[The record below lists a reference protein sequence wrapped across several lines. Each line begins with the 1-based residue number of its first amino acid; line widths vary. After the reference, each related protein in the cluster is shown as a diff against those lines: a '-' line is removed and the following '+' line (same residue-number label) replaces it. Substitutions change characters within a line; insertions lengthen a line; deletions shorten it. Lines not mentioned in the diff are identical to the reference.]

1 MKKGRNFYASLLL
14 FTAALCPLSGNPDF
28 GAGPAKAAESTV
40 SVPKKLQATVKKG
53 YVKLRWTKAAGADHY
68 IIYRRAG
75 SGSYRKLTT
84 VKGTVTS
91 WIDRTAPGGGKYTYA
106 VSAVKSGKTS
116 QKKTATRTLAARPSQ
131 PKLNSLSYTNN
142 ALKFTWKKAA
152 NATGYLVYRKTSG
165 GRFVQVTKTPLDAS
179 ILSYTDYNVQ
189 KSKTYSYTVQAVAAG
204 VRSTYSKTGLT
215 RTCSEYRSIENTA
228 SSYSIEADVKL
239 TGTGSGYH
247 AKLVACTP
255 TSAVSFGIQFDKF
268 GIPPYTN
275 ETTFIVENVISN
287 NPGDQK
293 YFRTGYSAR
302 NKTFH
307 LMLTIR
313 KNGLC
318 EFYVDG
324 VRVGKTT
331 NKKLA
336 NQEDI
341 ALRIEGSA
349 RLNGDSVN
357 AKFSNIRIK
366 KDGKYDAGRIWN
378 TYPFITNKGL
388 KADTSRFDTARAIT
402 ISGKIKGLTKD
413 QDWDSA
419 YGDVS
424 GIIQFW

>member
-28 GAGPAKAAESTV
+28 GAGPAKAAEATV
-40 SVPKKLQATVKKG
+40 SIPKKLQATVKKG

-68 IIYRRAG
+68 IFYRRAG

-131 PKLNSLSYTNN
+131 PKLNSLIYTNN
-142 ALKFTWKKAA
+142 ALKLTWKKAA

-179 ILSYTDYNVQ
+179 ILSYTDYTVQ
-189 KSKTYSYTVQAVAAG
+189 KDKTYSYTVQAVSAG
-204 VRSTYSKTGLT
+204 VRSTYNKTGLT
-215 RTCSEYRSIENTA
+215 RTCADVHTIENTTSA
-228 SSYSIEADVKL
+228 YSIEADVTL
-239 TGTGSGYH
+239 TGSGSGYH

-255 TSAVSFGIQFDKF
+255 TSAVSFGIQFDEF

-275 ETTFIVENVISN
+275 KTAFLVENVISN
-287 NPGDQK
+287 SPGSQE
-293 YFRTGYSAR
+293 YFRTGYAAR

-336 NQEDI
+336 NQEDL

-357 AKFSNIRIK
+357 ARFSNIRIK
-366 KDGKYDAGRIWN
+366 KNGKYDAGRIWN
-378 TYPFITNKGL
+378 THPFITNKGL
-388 KADTSRFDTARAIT
+388 KADTSRFDTARTIT
-402 ISGKIKGLTKD
+402 ISGKIKGLTKI